1 MGILKSMREAA
12 GLTVRDMSRDV
23 SVSEE
28 TYMRWEQG
36 DIRGI
41 SPMQAIRLAHVFG
54 ITDWYLFL
62 SFLEESEN
70 KNKRRIVALIA
81 WAALTL
87 VGHIALLIRIFTK

>member
-41 SPMQAIRLAHVFG
+41 SPMQAIRLAYVFG
-54 ITDWYLFL
+54 ITDWYLFPSL
-62 SFLEESEN
+62 LEEER
-70 KNKRRIVALIA
+70 KNKRRIGAMIA

>member
-23 SVSEE
+23 SVIEE

-70 KNKRRIVALIA
+70 KNKRRIVAMIA

>member
-12 GLTVRDMSRDV
+12 ELTVRDMARDV

-36 DIRGI
+36 DTSGI
-41 SPMQAIRLAHVFG
+41 SPMQAIRLAYVFG

-62 SFLEESEN
+62 SLLEEEEK
-70 KNKRRIVALIA
+70 KNKRRIGAMIA

>member
-41 SPMQAIRLAHVFG
+41 SPMQAIRLAYVFG
-54 ITDWYLFL
+54 ITDWYLFFSL
-62 SFLEESEN
+62 LEEEK
-70 KNKRRIVALIA
+70 KNKRRIGAMIA

>member
-1 MGILKSMREAA
+1 MGALKSMREAA
-12 GLTVRDMSRDV
+12 ELTVRDMARDV

-36 DIRGI
+36 DTSGI
-41 SPMQAIRLAHVFG
+41 SPMQAIRLAYVFG
-54 ITDWYLFL
+54 ITAWYLFL
-62 SFLEESEN
+62 SLLEEEK
-70 KNKRRIVALIA
+70 KNKRRIGAMIA